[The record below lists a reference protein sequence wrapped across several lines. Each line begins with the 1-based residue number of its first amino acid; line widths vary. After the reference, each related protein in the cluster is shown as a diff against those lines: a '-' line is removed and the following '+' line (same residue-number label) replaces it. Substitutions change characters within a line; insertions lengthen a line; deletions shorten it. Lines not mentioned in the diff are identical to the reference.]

1 MRIKD
6 LITLLLW
13 TFLDFVK
20 MSIFMIW
27 AVFQL
32 PIRSIILNIRIVKQ
46 IEPRLLQI
54 NDINAEKK
62 IAAFEVTQAENVL
75 HILRTLK
82 NFIQGVIVVALQ
94 KDQVHR

>member
-13 TFLDFVK
+13 TFFDFVK

-27 AVFQL
+27 AVFQI

-75 HILRTLK
+75 HIFRTLK
-82 NFIQGVIVVALQ
+82 NFI
-94 KDQVHR
+94 